1 MADDPVALFSV
12 PFGDGDGSGQESSVK
27 MPDFGKHFTSM
38 TMSLTSIAKSVSSIL
53 INVQAINAKIVRG
66 YVQGSPSPSQDFRS
80 SPSRGDPLRVSKVF
94 RVDPSKSIVPF
105 RAKVNWSSPTMSNP
119 PSANAIS
126 RFVDRAVRGASAS
139 PAEPIIDAQW
149 TPSGWNAPGTGSSAS
164 GAGSSPRSSSP
175 RSRAGSARSKW
186 GYVPYVPG
194 GGLWSAIGVSTAR
207 YLGIGTSA
215 GAALA
220 AGGIVLGASYL
231 AYRTYQGVLNA
242 GATTL
247 RGLSQYSPNAAGF
260 QASIDVAKFM
270 SDYRIANSPGVI
282 AASGVYSRTKIAYDI
297 ATEPIRAA
305 GEMVKLGAATV
316 LMGAFLTSPLGGTL
330 AILGQRKIAQAMQ
343 GAGSSNMGFFGA
355 TLNGMLGG
363 MLDIQNSPL
372 TGVSGTKFPTNVSWN
387 NGAWQR
393 REIDRKRR

>member
-12 PFGDGDGSGQESSVK
+12 PFGDGDGIGQESSVK

-38 TMSLTSIAKSVSSIL
+38 TMSLTSIAKTVSSIL
-53 INVQAINAKIVRG
+53 INVQAINAKMVRG
-66 YVQGSPSPSQDFRS
+66 SVPGSESPSQDFRS
-80 SPSRGDPLRVSKVF
+80 SPSRGNPLRVSRVF
-94 RVDPSKSIVPF
+94 SVDPAKSIVPS
-105 RAKVNWSSPTMSNP
+105 RAKVNWSSPTMANP
-119 PSANAIS
+119 PSANALS
-126 RFVDRAVRGASAS
+126 RFVDRAVRSAS
-139 PAEPIIDAQW
+139 TSSPEPIIDAQW
-149 TPSGWNAPGTGSSAS
+149 TPSGWNAPRASPSVS
-164 GAGSSPRSSSP
+164 GASSRSSSP
-175 RSRAGSARSKW
+175 RGRSGSARSKW

-231 AYRTYQGVLNA
+231 AYRTYHGVLNA
-242 GATTL
+242 GATSL

-270 SDYRIANSPGVI
+270 SDYRIANSPGVLV
-282 AASGVYSRTKIAYDI
+282 ASGAYSRTKIAYDV

-305 GEMVKLGAATV
+305 AEMAKLGAATV
-316 LMGAFLTSPLGGTL
+316 FMGAFLTSPLGGTL
-330 AILGQRKIAQAMQ
+330 AIIGQRKIAQAMQ

-372 TGVSGTKFPTNVSWN
+372 TGVAGRKFPTNVSWN
-387 NGAWQR
+387 QGSWER
-393 REIDRKRR
+393 RAIDRKVR